1 MIREFITKVDNAMD
15 KKVNQFLAKVD
26 LVEGGPFRDFI
37 FGLDSENIGSCVL
50 KGARITQEIG
60 NTATAICKRRF
71 KWQEMI
77 VLVALDENEEG
88 EAGIVFTEKGIYHW
102 LEGDEFVA
110 EVTYEDIG
118 AVGYCG
124 DEIIITRMDD
134 SPVFL
139 FCGAGAEEEKYSRYM
154 YNYICDILEYFDKN
168 INTSEPEPETEVK

>member
-1 MIREFITKVDNAMD
+1 MIREFITKVDNAVD
-15 KKVNQFLAKVD
+15 AKVNNFLSKVD

-37 FGLDSENIGSCVL
+37 FCLDSEHIGACVL
-50 KGARITQEIG
+50 KGARLSQELG
-60 NTATAICKRRF
+60 NTATAVCRRRF
-71 KWQEMI
+71 KCQDII
-77 VLVALDENEEG
+77 VMDVLDEEEEG

-102 LEGDEFVA
+102 LEGEEFVA
-110 EVTYEDIG
+110 EVPYDDIG

-154 YNYICDILEYFDKN
+154 YNYICDILEYYDKN
-168 INTSEPEPETEVK
+168 INVETTKVE